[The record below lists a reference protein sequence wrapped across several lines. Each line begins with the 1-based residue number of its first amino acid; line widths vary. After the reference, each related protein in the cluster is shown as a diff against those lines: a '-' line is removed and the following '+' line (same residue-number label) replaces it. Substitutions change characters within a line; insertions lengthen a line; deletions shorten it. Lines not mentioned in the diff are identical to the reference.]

1 MSRIW
6 SRGGTCVGPDV
17 GRRARGAPREKFP
30 GAGGTHDDLGVLGA
44 DARLLARRQEPLA
57 LRDELLELA
66 HREVLLVVLDHKRLV
81 DGRAVVLDARP
92 RDEEPHRRPPR
103 RAAPRAGRCG
113 AGCRWAA
120 TATARQFKLAFSKRK
135 AEVAAGR
142 RSSTQAHTCDYRVPA
157 RRRVPGVQRGYRRHL
172 LRPELSPTGG
182 PRGRG
187 ENGCNHWSTHA
198 RCLASAPLS
207 MSERRW

>member
-1 MSRIW
+1 MDESRNWRMSRIW

-81 DGRAVVLDARP
+81 DGRAQVVAR
-92 RDEEPHRRPPR
+92 
-103 RAAPRAGRCG
+103 
-113 AGCRWAA
+113 
-120 TATARQFKLAFSKRK
+120 
-135 AEVAAGR
+135 V
-142 RSSTQAHTCDYRVPA
+142 
-157 RRRVPGVQRGYRRHL
+157 
-172 LRPELSPTGG
+172 
-182 PRGRG
+182 
-187 ENGCNHWSTHA
+187 
-198 RCLASAPLS
+198 
-207 MSERRW
+207 

>member
-17 GRRARGAPREKFP
+17 GRRARGAPREEFP

-66 HREVLLVVLDHKRLV
+66 HGEVLLVVLDHKRLV

-120 TATARQFKLAFSKRK
+120 TATARQLKIAFSKRK
-135 AEVAAGR
+135 AEVAAWTVVVRPGR
-142 RSSTQAHTCDYRVPA
+142 LRKRTHVTTVSHRND
-157 RRRVPGVQRGYRRHL
+157 VPGVQRGYRRHL
-172 LRPELSPTGG
+172 LRPERSPTGG
-182 PRGRG
+182 TGRAG
-187 ENGCNHWSTHA
+187 QMGATVATHA
-198 RCLASAPLS
+198 RCLASAPLKQ
-207 MSERRW
+207 

>member
-66 HREVLLVVLDHKRLV
+66 HGEVLLVVLDH
-81 DGRAVVLDARP
+81 
-92 RDEEPHRRPPR
+92 
-103 RAAPRAGRCG
+103 
-113 AGCRWAA
+113 
-120 TATARQFKLAFSKRK
+120 
-135 AEVAAGR
+135 
-142 RSSTQAHTCDYRVPA
+142 
-157 RRRVPGVQRGYRRHL
+157 
-172 LRPELSPTGG
+172 
-182 PRGRG
+182 
-187 ENGCNHWSTHA
+187 
-198 RCLASAPLS
+198 
-207 MSERRW
+207 